1 LFQEKSCV
9 INSLSIKKEITTMNA
24 YIVGGYRSAIGKAPR
39 GSLRFVRPDDIA
51 VAVIRKLMADF
62 PMLETRLIDD
72 LVVGNAFPEAETGF
86 NMGRLLSLMALDTV
100 EVPGSTINRY
110 CASGLES
117 IAIATAKIKAGMADV
132 IIAGGAETMSMINMG
147 GWRQVPNPDAAM
159 HHPKWFMGMGLTS
172 EMVAKEY
179 QVSRD
184 EQDVFAV
191 ASHDKALK
199 AQADGKFRDEVVGIE
214 VKENYYEDGKM
225 KSRNY
230 TFDTDEGPRKGT
242 TVEGLAK
249 LKPAFAANGTSTAG
263 NSSQMSDGAAF
274 VLVVSEKILK
284 QYNLKPI
291 ARLVDYQV
299 AGVEPYKMGVGPI
312 AAIPKVLK
320 HSGINQNEIDLF
332 ELNEAFATQSIAVI
346 RELNLDP
353 EKVNVNG
360 GAIALGHPLGATGS
374 KLTVQILNELKRRQ
388 AKYGMVTM
396 CIGTGQGAAGIFE
409 RL

>member
-1 LFQEKSCV
+1 
-9 INSLSIKKEITTMNA
+9 MNA
-24 YIVGGYRSAIGKAPR
+24 YIIGGYRSAIGKAPR

-51 VAVIRKLMADF
+51 VTVVRRLMLDF
-62 PMLETRLIDD
+62 PMLENKMIDD
-72 LVVGNAFPEAETGF
+72 LIVGNAFPEAETGF
-86 NMGRLLSLMALDTV
+86 NMGRLLSLMALDSV

-117 IAIATAKIKAGMADV
+117 IAIASAKITAGLADV

-147 GWRQVPNPDAAM
+147 GWRQVPNPDAAL

-172 EMVAKEY
+172 EMVAREY
-179 QVSRD
+179 NISR
-184 EQDVFAV
+184 ESQDLFAV
-191 ASHDKALK
+191 ESHEKALK
-199 AQADGKFRDEVVGIE
+199 AIAGGKFKEEIAAVE
-214 VKENYYEDGKM
+214 VKENYYESGKM
-225 KSRNY
+225 KQRSFV
-230 TFDTDEGPRKGT
+230 FDTDEGPRKGT
-242 TVEGLAK
+242 NLEGLSK

-274 VLVVSEKILK
+274 VLIVSEKVLK
-284 QYNLKPI
+284 QYNLQPI

-299 AGVEPYKMGVGPI
+299 AGVEPYKMGIGPI

-320 HSGINQNEIDLF
+320 HSGLTLNDIDLI

-346 RELNLDP
+346 RELDIDP

-360 GAIALGHPLGATGS
+360 GAIALGHPLGATGA
-374 KLTVQILNELKRRQ
+374 KLTVQILQELKRRN
-388 AKYGMVTM
+388 ARYGMVTM

-409 RL
+409 RF

>member
-1 LFQEKSCV
+1 
-9 INSLSIKKEITTMNA
+9 MNA

-51 VAVIRKLMADF
+51 VAVIKKLMGDF
-62 PMLETRLIDD
+62 PMIDKNLVD
-72 LVVGNAFPEAETGF
+72 DVVVGNAFPEAETGF
-86 NMGRLLSLMALDTV
+86 NMGRLISLMALNTV

-117 IAIATAKIKAGMADV
+117 IAIATAKIRAGMADI
-132 IIAGGAETMSMINMG
+132 IIAGGAETMSMIAMG
-147 GWRQVPNPDAAM
+147 GWRQVPNPDAALD
-159 HHPKWFMGMGLTS
+159 HPKWFMGMGLTS

-179 QVSRD
+179 KVSRE
-184 EQDVFAV
+184 EQDIFSV
-191 ASHDKALK
+191 ASHEKALK
-199 AQADGKFRDEVVGIE
+199 AQEEGKFSGEIVPIPVV
-214 VKENYYEDGKM
+214 ENYYEDGRM
-225 KSRNY
+225 KTRNY
-230 TFDTDEGPRKGT
+230 LFDKDEGPRQGT
-242 TVEGLAK
+242 TVEGLSK

-274 VLVVSEKILK
+274 VLVVSEKIVK
-284 QYNLKPI
+284 QFNLTPI

-320 HSGINQNEIDLF
+320 HSGIRKEDIALF

-346 RELNLDP
+346 RELELDASR
-353 EKVNVNG
+353 VNVNG
-360 GAIALGHPLGATGS
+360 GAIALGHPLGATGA
-374 KLTVQILNELKRRQ
+374 KLTVQVLNELKRRD